1 MMQMFK
7 LGISALLMGAVLTGC
22 SSSQGETENLTT
34 QLFSSVKEIV
44 ATRREGPRQ
53 KTIVTPEMLAQTTTA
68 ALQVNPEERGG
79 SDFLRRVAARDDSS
93 PGTVEIW
100 NSSDNA
106 QVFLRNGVVVGTRG
120 VGGDIIAA
128 DANVTVRALQKRSG
142 ASGVRNYTISDG
154 DVTTTEYRLRC
165 DLRNLGEER
174 ISIVNLAFN
183 AEHIQENCVGGPAG
197 DTVIQN
203 DYWVQNATGL
213 VRKSRQWMGPR
224 TGYFELVLLKN

>member
-7 LGISALLMGAVLTGC
+7 LGVSALLMGALLTGC
-22 SSSQGETENLTT
+22 GSSQDETGNVST
-34 QLFSSVKEIV
+34 QVFSALKQAV
-44 ATRREGPRQ
+44 AVRREGPRQ
-53 KTIVTPEMLAQTTTA
+53 KTVVTPAMLAQTTTA
-68 ALQVNPEERGG
+68 ALQVNPEVRGG
-79 SDFLRRVAARDDSS
+79 SDFLRRVAARNDSS

-106 QVFLRNGVVVGTRG
+106 QIFLRNGVVVGTRG

-128 DANVTVRALQKRSG
+128 DANVAVRALQNRSG
-142 ASGVRNYTISDG
+142 ASGVRSFIISDG

-165 DLRNLGEER
+165 DLRNVGSES
-174 ISIVNLAFN
+174 ISVVNLVFST
-183 AEHIQENCVGGPAG
+183 EHIQENCVGGPTG

>member
-7 LGISALLMGAVLTGC
+7 LGISALLMGALLTGC
-22 SSSQGETENLTT
+22 GSSQDETENLST
-34 QLFSSVKEIV
+34 QLFGTLKQVI

-53 KTIVTPEMLAQTTTA
+53 KTVVTPEMLAQTTTA
-68 ALQVNPEERGG
+68 ALQVNPEVRGG
-79 SDFLRRVAARDDSS
+79 SDFLRRVAARNDSS

-128 DANVTVRALQKRSG
+128 DANVTVRALQNRTG
-142 ASGVRNYTISDG
+142 ASGVRTYTISDG

-165 DLRNLGEER
+165 DLRDMGSES
-174 ISIVNLAFN
+174 ISVVNLVFN
-183 AEHIQENCVGGPAG
+183 TKHIQESCVGGPTG

-203 DYWVQNATGL
+203 DYWVQNTNGL
-213 VRKSRQWMGPR
+213 VRKSRQWMGPK
-224 TGYFELVLLKN
+224 TGYFELVLLKD